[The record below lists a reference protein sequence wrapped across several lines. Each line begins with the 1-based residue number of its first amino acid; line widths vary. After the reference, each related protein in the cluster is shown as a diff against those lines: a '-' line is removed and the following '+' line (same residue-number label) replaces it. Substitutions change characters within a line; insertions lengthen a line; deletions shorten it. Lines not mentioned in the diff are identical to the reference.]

1 MKVRTYT
8 VTREAYRA
16 WRAQCPAKL
25 LSPFSQVTKWL
36 GATPEPS
43 PPTAPPKPRFKEI
56 ALVEAENE
64 ALLALRKELKRE
76 PDFDEFWD
84 YLTHRDETGTV
95 ADSTDDRL
103 MWTGKD
109 GRNCETAKVT
119 MRNRLT
125 AAKKRNPFKP

>member
-1 MKVRTYT
+1 MKVQTYT

-16 WRAQCPAKL
+16 WRAQCPAEL
-25 LSPFSQVTKWL
+25 LSPFSQVAKWL

-43 PPTAPPKPRFKEI
+43 SPASLPKPRFKEI

-64 ALLALRKELKRE
+64 ALLALRKELKRN
-76 PDFDEFWD
+76 PDFEEFWD
-84 YLTHRDETGTV
+84 YLTDRDETGTV

-103 MWTGKD
+103 MWIGK
-109 GRNCETAKVT
+109 GGGNHETRKSR

-125 AAKKRNPFKP
+125 EAKKRNPFKP